1 MIYDGSGGAGG
12 GAGRYRTDGVVF
24 SATAAATLAA
34 LRGGAS
40 GDAVVANDGAFT
52 CVEEII

>member
-1 MIYDGSGGAGG
+1 MYDGSGGAGG